1 MALIEGVYENLIT
14 HVLQQEIEEIQ
25 ERGWAAKLDSLDNAE
40 APNLL
45 TTYLSKIIYSRLSDE
60 KLSSNDRKELVNR
73 IIDLVSGDEKDKVI
87 QSDKILTNIVTG
99 DEDAR
104 LSATKSNITRPLS
117 GFRVSNLF
125 TGGQSSL
132 PISSEIIR
140 DIATA
145 DRISLFVSFLKVSG
159 LNLIYDDLRRF
170 CANPNHK
177 LRIITTTYTN
187 ATDAKAVERL
197 AQLPNTE
204 IRISYNKE
212 RENLH
217 AKAYIFERNSGFST
231 AYIGSSNLSR
241 SAQQEGIEWNIRVT
255 NVENPHI
262 IKSALANFD
271 QHWNSPNFEDF
282 GIGGIERFYEEMRLS
297 KLQNKSTAF
306 YAKYYIL
313 PHQKQ
318 ILDKLAIERE
328 QGVTRNLIV
337 AATGTGKTVI
347 SAFDYKLFAERHPSN
362 NRLLFIAHREEILK
376 QAHTTYKSVLE
387 DANFGEL
394 WVGNYQPSN
403 RIDHLFISIQTF
415 NSNYEKVFCK
425 LDKAYYDYI
434 VIDEAHHIKA
444 DSYRKV
450 LGCFKPSLL
459 IGLTATPERMDG
471 ASLLPDFDNKISAEV
486 RLPKALDEGLL
497 SPFQYLC
504 ISDETDLSSDELMQ
518 GNRYITQKIL
528 PKLCDESRVK
538 LILNRLNYYL
548 ADETKCKALCFCAL
562 KEHARYMAQKFNEAG
577 LKSAY
582 LTSDNESERVKLGK
596 QLSKGEVNYL
606 FVVDI
611 YNEGVDIPEVDTI
624 LFLRPTDSL
633 TIFLQQLGR
642 GLRLHPGKEM
652 LTVLDFVAHLNQKY
666 DYASRFKSLLL
677 RTDKNLK
684 EEVKSGFTLLPHGC
698 SIHMEERA
706 QNFVLQNIKAAIYN
720 KVRLVGELRLWSE
733 TPTLSQFVNSIGQ
746 DIRLIYKSNYCW
758 TTLKRDAGKCKFED
772 DENTKL
778 FVKGIAALVHVN
790 TLSYLQFINKVMEK
804 KGDIEPIDLNEECY
818 AVMLYYALFQER
830 ISKLG
835 VTSIYEALRRLKNY
849 PLFVQEIRE
858 LVMYLMQNLETKTFA
873 LNHGLPHTLE
883 QYGCYTREEI
893 FAIFG
898 RQTGD
903 RKMQGSASGAFNIKE
918 LNTELFFVT
927 LNKSDADFSPST
939 QYDDYV
945 MGEYLFHWQSQ
956 NNVSHTN
963 KGEQIV
969 NQNRN
974 GKKFILFVRED
985 KRDGFGNTS
994 PFYCFGLID
1003 YIRSYGDKPMNV
1015 EWKLQHP
1022 VMPQFIKIV

>member
-1 MALIEGVYENLIT
+1 MPLTEGIYENLIT
-14 HVLQQEIEEIQ
+14 QELQQEIDLTQQ
-25 ERGWAAKLDSLDNAE
+25 EGLIAKFDVLDRAE
-40 APNLL
+40 APSML
-45 TTYLSKIIYSRLSDE
+45 TTYLSKLIHSRLSDE
-60 KLSSNDRKELVNR
+60 TLSSEERKTFANR
-73 IIDLVSGDEKDKVI
+73 IVKLVSGNNEDEI
-87 QSDKILTNIVTG
+87 AQSDKILTNIFTMS
-99 DEDAR
+99 DEAR
-104 LSATKSNITRPLS
+104 LIATNSSVTRPLS

-132 PISSEIIR
+132 PIGSEIIR

-159 LNLIYDDLRRF
+159 LNLIYDDLKRF
-170 CANPNHK
+170 CADPSHK

-187 ATDAKAVERL
+187 ATDVKAVERL

-217 AKAYIFERNSGFST
+217 AKAYIFERNSGLST

-241 SAQQEGIEWNIRVT
+241 SAQREGIEWNIRVT

-282 GIGGIERFYEEMRLS
+282 SIGGIERFYEEMRLA
-297 KLQNKSTAF
+297 KQQNKNAAI
-306 YAKYYIL
+306 YAKYYLL
-313 PHQKQ
+313 PHQKL

-328 QGVTRNLIV
+328 MGITRNLIV

-347 SAFDYKLFAERHPSN
+347 SAFDYKYFVDRNRGN

-376 QAHTTYKSVLE
+376 QAHSTYKSVLE

-394 WVGNYQPSN
+394 WVGNYHPNN
-403 RIDHLFISIQTF
+403 RIDHLFVSVQTF

-425 LDKAYYDYI
+425 LDKDYYDYI

-450 LGCFKPSLL
+450 LGCFEPKLL

-471 ASLLPDFDNKISAEV
+471 ASLLPDFDHKISAEV

-497 SPFQYLC
+497 TPFQYLC

-518 GNRYITQKIL
+518 GNRYITQKLL
-528 PKLCDESRVK
+528 PKLCDESRVQ
-538 LILNRLNYYL
+538 LIINRLNFYL

-562 KEHARYMAQKFNEAG
+562 KEHAKYMAMKFNEAG
-577 LKSAY
+577 LRSAF
-582 LTSDNESERVKLGK
+582 LTSDNDNERAELSR
-596 QLSKGEVNYL
+596 QLSSGDINYL
-606 FVVDI
+606 FVVDM
-611 YNEGVDIPEVDTI
+611 YNEGVDIPAIDTVV
-624 LFLRPTDSL
+624 FLRPTESL

-642 GLRLHPGKEM
+642 GLRLYPGKEL

-677 RTDKNLK
+677 RTDKDLRDQ
-684 EEVKSGFTLLPHGC
+684 VKNGFTLLPHGC
-698 SIHMEERA
+698 SIHMEEKA
-706 QNFVLQNIKAAIYN
+706 QSFVLQNIKAAIYN
-720 KVRLVGELRLWSE
+720 KTRLINELRMWPDIPSLN
-733 TPTLSQFVNSIGQ
+733 QFVNSIGQ

-758 TTLKRDAGKCKFED
+758 TALKRDAGKCQYVK
-772 DENTKL
+772 DENTKH
-778 FVKGIAALVHVN
+778 FEKGIGNLVHVN
-790 TLSYLQFINKVMEK
+790 SLSYLQFIEKVMEK
-804 KGDIEPIDLNEECY
+804 KGAIAPLNSCEESY
-818 AVMLYYALFQER
+818 TVMLYYALFQER
-830 ISKLG
+830 ISKIG
-835 VTSIYEALRRLKNY
+835 VSSVYEALSRLKDY
-849 PLFVQEIRE
+849 PLFVQEIKE
-858 LVMYLMQNLETKTFA
+858 LVQYLAQNLEIKTFP
-873 LNHGLPHTLE
+873 LNNGLPQNLE
-883 QYGCYTREEI
+883 QYGCYTREEV

-898 RQTGD
+898 RQTAD
-903 RKMQGSASGAFNIKE
+903 KKMQGSASGVFKINE

-945 MGEYLFHWQSQ
+945 MGEYQFHWQSQ
-956 NNVSHTN
+956 NDDAHTN
-963 KGEQIV
+963 KGERFV
-969 NQNRN
+969 NQTHN
-974 GKKFILFVRED
+974 GKRFILFVREY

-994 PFYCFGLID
+994 PFYCFGMID
-1003 YIRSYGDKPMNV
+1003 YIRSYGNKPMNV

-1022 VMPQFIKIV
+1022 IMPQFIKVV